1 MKINI
6 EISKIQHVEHMAFA
20 IDLSENKLTCIV
32 GKNGAGKTTLIKAIK
47 NLQSADTFIKTSSRY
62 IFNSESRIVYNIND
76 EDIIYVYDEKLKVID
91 TKQIIPAEVKSN
103 LYVELPI
110 PHGMRFNNFPTLS
123 KIDTELRKSIAFESY
138 SVPDDLINIF
148 NEVYQSSSYSNL
160 KSFSVKNETYYFR
173 LNDNGTY
180 IREDYFS
187 SGEYFILNL
196 FRMIEL
202 KRKFIVIDEI
212 DISLDS
218 SAQVHLIDVLRKY
231 CQRHSVNIVFTTH
244 SLALMQTLN
253 DDELY
258 YMCESDAGTSIT
270 NRSYN
275 FIKSTLFGFKGWDK
289 YILTED
295 EVLQSFLEYII
306 DASGNDYFYEYKII
320 YVGGGTNVID
330 LMRRNE
336 NEAFLTTQQNVISVL
351 DGDQLGL
358 RHARGDN
365 IICIP
370 FQSVEKDFYQ
380 AYGNDESI
388 PRVTV
393 RGNDKLDKQVY
404 RGVVKTYNNGWDET
418 RIFKYLER
426 LKPAECETFR
436 QQIRAFLQRNT
447 VAEG

>member
-6 EISKIQHVEHMAFA
+6 EISRIQHVELMSFA

-32 GKNGAGKTTLIKAIK
+32 GKNGTGKTTLIKAIK

-76 EDIIYVYDEKLKVID
+76 EDIIYAYDDKLKVID
-91 TKQIIPAEVKSN
+91 TKQIIPAEIKSN

-123 KIDTELRKSIAFESY
+123 KIDVELRKSIAFESY

-148 NEVYQSSSYSNL
+148 KVVYQSSSYNNL

-218 SAQVHLIDVLRKY
+218 SAQVHLIDVLRNY
-231 CQRHSVNIVFTTH
+231 CQRHSVNILFTTH

-258 YMCESDAGTSIT
+258 YMCENDAGTSIV

-306 DASGNDYFYEYKII
+306 DASENEYFYKYKII

-330 LMRRNE
+330 LMRRNQ
-336 NEAFLTTQQNVISVL
+336 NETFLTTHQNVISVL

-365 IICIP
+365 ILCIP

-380 AYGNDESI
+380 AYENDVSI

-393 RGNDKLDKQVY
+393 RGNDKLDKKVY
-404 RGVVKTYNNGWDET
+404 RGVVNTYNNGWDET
-418 RIFKYLER
+418 RVFKYLER

-436 QQIRAFLQRNT
+436 QQIRAFLQRDI
-447 VAEG
+447 VAAG

>member
-6 EISKIQHVEHMAFA
+6 EISKIQHVEHMSFA

-32 GKNGAGKTTLIKAIK
+32 GKNGTGKTTLIKAIK

-76 EDIIYVYDEKLKVID
+76 EDIIYAYDDKLKVID
-91 TKQIIPAEVKSN
+91 TKQIIPSDIKSN

-138 SVPDDLINIF
+138 SVPYDLISIF
-148 NEVYQSSSYSNL
+148 NVVYQSSSYNNF

-244 SLALMQTLN
+244 SLALMQTMN

-258 YMCESDAGTSIT
+258 YMCENDAGTSII

-295 EVLQSFLEYII
+295 KVLQDFLEYII
-306 DASGNDYFYEYKII
+306 DASENEYFYEYKII

-336 NEAFLTTQQNVISVL
+336 DETFLTTQQNVISVL

-365 IICIP
+365 ILCIP

-380 AYGNDESI
+380 AYENDESI

-418 RIFKYLER
+418 RIFKYLET
-426 LKPAECETFR
+426 LKPDECETFR
-436 QQIRAFLQRNT
+436 QQIRAFLQRNI
-447 VAEG
+447 VAGG

>member
-6 EISKIQHVEHMAFA
+6 EISRIQHVELMSFA

-32 GKNGAGKTTLIKAIK
+32 GKNGTGKTTLIKAIK

-76 EDIIYVYDEKLKVID
+76 ENIIYAYDDKLKVID
-91 TKQIIPAEVKSN
+91 TKQIIPAEIKSN

-123 KIDTELRKSIAFESY
+123 KIDAELRKSIAFESY

-148 NEVYQSSSYSNL
+148 KVVYQSSSYNNL

-218 SAQVHLIDVLRKY
+218 SAQVHLIDVLRNY
-231 CQRHSVNIVFTTH
+231 CQRHSVNILFTTH

-258 YMCESDAGTSIT
+258 YMCENDAGTSIV

-306 DASGNDYFYEYKII
+306 DASENEYFYKYKII

-330 LMRRNE
+330 LMRRNQ
-336 NEAFLTTQQNVISVL
+336 NETFLTTHQNVISVL

-365 IICIP
+365 ILCIP

-380 AYGNDESI
+380 AYENDDSI

-393 RGNDKLDKQVY
+393 RGNDKLDKKVY
-404 RGVVKTYNNGWDET
+404 RGVVNTYNNGWDEN

-436 QQIRAFLQRNT
+436 QQIRAFLQRDI
-447 VAEG
+447 VAAG

>member
-1 MKINI
+1 
-6 EISKIQHVEHMAFA
+6 
-20 IDLSENKLTCIV
+20 
-32 GKNGAGKTTLIKAIK
+32 
-47 NLQSADTFIKTSSRY
+47 
-62 IFNSESRIVYNIND
+62 
-76 EDIIYVYDEKLKVID
+76 
-91 TKQIIPAEVKSN
+91 
-103 LYVELPI
+103 
-110 PHGMRFNNFPTLS
+110 MRFNNFPTLS
-123 KIDTELRKSIAFESY
+123 KIDAELRKSIAFESY
-138 SVPDDLINIF
+138 SVPDELINIF
-148 NEVYQSSSYSNL
+148 KVVYQSSSYNNL

-218 SAQVHLIDVLRKY
+218 SAQVHLIDVLRNY
-231 CQRHSVNIVFTTH
+231 CQRHSVNILFTTH

-258 YMCESDAGTSIT
+258 YMCENDAGTSIV

-295 EVLQSFLEYII
+295 EVLQNFLEYII
-306 DASGNDYFYEYKII
+306 DASDNEYFYKYKII

-330 LMRRNE
+330 LMRRNQ
-336 NEAFLTTQQNVISVL
+336 NETFLTTQQNVISVL

-365 IICIP
+365 ILCIP

-380 AYGNDESI
+380 AYENDDSI

-393 RGNDKLDKQVY
+393 RGNDKLDKKVY
-404 RGVVKTYNNGWDET
+404 RQVVNTYNNGWDET

-436 QQIRAFLQRNT
+436 QQIRAFLQRDI
-447 VAEG
+447 VAGG

>member
-6 EISKIQHVEHMAFA
+6 EISKIQHVEQMSFA

-76 EDIIYVYDEKLKVID
+76 EDIIYTYDEKLKVID
-91 TKQIIPAEVKSN
+91 TKQIIPIGIKSN

-138 SVPDDLINIF
+138 SVPDDLITIF
-148 NEVYQSSSYSNL
+148 NEVYQSSSYNNL

-218 SAQVHLIDVLRKY
+218 SAQVHLIGVLREY

-258 YMCESDAGTSIT
+258 YMCESNAGTSIT

-295 EVLQSFLEYII
+295 EVLQNFLEYII
-306 DASGNDYFYEYKII
+306 DASENDYFYEYKII

-336 NEAFLTTQQNVISVL
+336 SEAFLTTQQNVISVL

-365 IICIP
+365 ILCIP

-380 AYGNDESI
+380 AYGNDQSI

-404 RGVVKTYNNGWDET
+404 RGVVKTYNNGWDEN

-426 LKPAECETFR
+426 LKPAECEAFR
-436 QQIRAFLQRNT
+436 QQIRAFLQRNIA
-447 VAEG
+447 AEG

>member
-1 MKINI
+1 MKIKI
-6 EISKIQHVEHMAFA
+6 EISKIQHVEYMSFA

-62 IFNSESRIVYNIND
+62 IFNPESSIVYNIND
-76 EDIIYVYDEKLKVID
+76 HDITYVYDENLKVID
-91 TKQIIPAEVKSN
+91 TKQIIPAEIKSN

-138 SVPDDLINIF
+138 SVPEDLINIF
-148 NEVYQSSSYSNL
+148 NEVYQSSSYNNL
-160 KSFSVKNETYYFR
+160 KSFSVKNETFYFR
-173 LNDNGTY
+173 LNESGTY

-218 SAQVHLIDVLRKY
+218 SAQVHLIAVLRKY
-231 CQRHSVNIVFTTH
+231 CQRHLVNIVFTTH

-258 YMCESDAGTSIT
+258 YMCESDAGTTIT

-295 EVLQSFLEYII
+295 EVLQDFLEYII
-306 DASGNDYFYEYKII
+306 NAHGNDYFYEYKII

-336 NEAFLTTQQNVISVL
+336 REAFLTTQGNVISVL

-365 IICIP
+365 TLCIP
-370 FQSVEKDFYQ
+370 FQSVEKDFYA
-380 AYGNDESI
+380 AYGQDESI
-388 PRVTV
+388 PRVTI

-404 RGVVKTYNNGWDET
+404 RGVVKTFNNGWDET
-418 RIFKYLER
+418 RVFEYLER
-426 LKPAECETFR
+426 LKPAECEIFR
-436 QQIRAFLQRNT
+436 QQIRAFLQRDIS
-447 VAEG
+447 AEG

>member
-6 EISKIQHVEHMAFA
+6 EISKIQHVEQMSFA

-47 NLQSADTFIKTSSRY
+47 NLQSADTFVKTSSRY

-76 EDIIYVYDEKLKVID
+76 EDIIYTYDEKLKVID
-91 TKQIIPAEVKSN
+91 TKQIIPIGIKSN

-110 PHGMRFNNFPTLS
+110 PHGMRFNNFPILS

-138 SVPDDLINIF
+138 SVPDDLITIF
-148 NEVYQSSSYSNL
+148 NEVYQSSSYNNL

-218 SAQVHLIDVLRKY
+218 SAQVHLIGVLREY

-258 YMCESDAGTSIT
+258 YMCESNAGTSIT

-295 EVLQSFLEYII
+295 EVLQNFLEYII
-306 DASGNDYFYEYKII
+306 DASENDYFYEYKII
-320 YVGGGTNVID
+320 YVGGGANVID

-365 IICIP
+365 ILCIP

-380 AYGNDESI
+380 AYGNDQSI
-388 PRVTV
+388 PRVTL

-404 RGVVKTYNNGWDET
+404 RGVVKTYNNGWDEN

-426 LKPAECETFR
+426 LKPVECETFR
-436 QQIRAFLQRNT
+436 QQIRAFLQRNIA
-447 VAEG
+447 AEG